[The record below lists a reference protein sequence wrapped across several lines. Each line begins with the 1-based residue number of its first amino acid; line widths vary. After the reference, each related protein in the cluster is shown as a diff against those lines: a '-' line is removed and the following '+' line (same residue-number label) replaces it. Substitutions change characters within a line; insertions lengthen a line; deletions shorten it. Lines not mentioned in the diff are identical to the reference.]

1 MGVCPSGAQVK
12 EGIGGLEQDGNRW
25 RRRRVEPIR
34 SYSSEVFSNTILV
47 SFYARLIPVDFYP
60 VIFSSWSKW
69 IIWHWWAEGKLGKRE
84 EREQSIVVRGNK
96 RVSKVAF
103 DVGDDF
109 CYLRRVEK
117 NIKLGVGRAIANKV
131 VIGRV
136 VDICVDQIP
145 VITKI
150 FQEAASVFIFGVYVG
165 ISSDKQQSIWILLA
179 QVYNAVFQ
187 LDHFINKL
195 SISTGS
201 WEVNGEMN

>member
-1 MGVCPSGAQVK
+1 M
-12 EGIGGLEQDGNRW
+12 
-25 RRRRVEPIR
+25 
-34 SYSSEVFSNTILV
+34 
-47 SFYARLIPVDFYP
+47 
-60 VIFSSWSKW
+60 
-69 IIWHWWAEGKLGKRE
+69 
-84 EREQSIVVRGNK
+84 VRGNK
-96 RVSKVAF
+96 WVSKVAF

-117 NIKLGVGRAIANKV
+117 NIKLGVGNAIANKV

-136 VDICVDQIP
+136 IDICVDQIP

-165 ISSDKQQSIWILLA
+165 ISSDKQKSIWIFLA
-179 QVYNAVFQ
+179 QVYNAVFK

-195 SISTGS
+195 SISTSG